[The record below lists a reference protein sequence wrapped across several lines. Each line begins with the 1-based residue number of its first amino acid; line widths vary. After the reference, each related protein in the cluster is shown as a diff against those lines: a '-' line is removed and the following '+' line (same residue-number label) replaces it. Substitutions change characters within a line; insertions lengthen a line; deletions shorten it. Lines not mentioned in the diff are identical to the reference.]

1 MGCGSN
7 CGLRKASAR
16 GSHHGA
22 RKSPI
27 ASAFLALVWNGAF
40 RPTFERLPYE
50 TRSGDAL
57 VGLTRAAP
65 ALQARPSMA
74 APLIAATLLSVDRV
88 FKTDGLRRALCAAAI
103 HPFGA
108 STVAWPIISETPS
121 QTVAIRSR
129 FVVPGVPNGMP

>member
-1 MGCGSN
+1 MQW
-7 CGLRKASAR
+7 GLGRRASR
-16 GSHHGA
+16 TG
-22 RKSPI
+22 R
-27 ASAFLALVWNGAF
+27 
-40 RPTFERLPYE
+40 
-50 TRSGDAL
+50 GDAL

-108 STVAWPIISETPS
+108 STVVWPIISETPS
-121 QTVAIRSR
+121 QSTEIKPEIFSSFL
-129 FVVPGVPNGMP
+129 FVLCHTP